1 MQKNHSEFKPLNIA
15 EYIFVC
21 KQLYNFVIP
30 KGNIEIPTRI
40 LIAIFFLILGTL
52 VNILIPFLYGY
63 SVDLVNENDSSNF
76 YLIIIII
83 GCYGFSRF
91 VKVFFDEAKQYV
103 FIKVAQKSVRAAAL
117 FVFQHLHNLSLNFH
131 LNRKTGGLSRAL
143 DRGAKGIELLLRFS
157 IFEVVPVVLEVIIVS
172 VVLWATFGIYY
183 CLATLSTVFLYGIYT
198 FKLTEWRIL
207 IRKKMNESDENA
219 GSKMV
224 DSLLNYETVK
234 YFNSENKEIN
244 LYNDAL
250 KDYEEKAVK
259 TRLSL
264 TAVNLGQGV
273 IISFGLFSIM
283 SMAAYDIY
291 YNNMSVGDFVIVNT
305 FLLQLY
311 VPLEF
316 LGYVYR
322 EIRQSIFDMKKMFD
336 LMNEKLEIFDKKN
349 SKKLKLI
356 VGKINILNLNFKFNS
371 RSIIKNFNLEIDGG
385 KSTAIVGPTGC
396 GKSTLTK
403 LIFRFYDPISGEIS
417 IDGQNLKD
425 CKLSTFRSIIGVVP
439 QDTIMFNHS
448 IGYNLSYANPKAS
461 MKEIRNVVELCKLD
475 SFIES
480 LDLKYDTIVGE
491 RGLKLS
497 GGEKQ
502 RIAIARMMLKKP
514 KILILDEA
522 TSALDTKTE
531 KSILDSINEF
541 FKNTT
546 KIIIAHRLTTIRSSD
561 KIVVMS
567 NGELIEKGQH
577 SKLIQNKGLYYD
589 MWNKQKEMKLF
600 A

>member
-15 EYIFVC
+15 EYIFVF

-264 TAVNLGQGV
+264 TAVNLGQGI
-273 IISFGLFSIM
+273 IISLGLFSIM

-291 YNNMSVGDFVIVNT
+291 YNNMSIGDFVIVNT

-336 LMNEKLEIFDKKN
+336 LMNEKLEIFDKKS

-371 RSIIKNFNLEIDGG
+371 RSIIKNFNLEIEGG

-475 SFIES
+475 YFIES

-567 NGELIEKGQH
+567 NGELIEKGHH

>member
-1 MQKNHSEFKPLNIA
+1 MQKNHSELKPLNIA
-15 EYIFVC
+15 EYIFVF

-172 VVLWATFGIYY
+172 IVLWATFGIYY

-264 TAVNLGQGV
+264 TAVNLGQGI

-589 MWNKQKEMKLF
+589 MWNKQKEMKLL

>member
-15 EYIFVC
+15 EYIFVF

-83 GCYGFSRF
+83 GCYAFSRF

>member
-1 MQKNHSEFKPLNIA
+1 MQKNHSELKPLNIA
-15 EYIFVC
+15 EYIFVF

-40 LIAIFFLILGTL
+40 LIAIFFLILVTL

-172 VVLWATFGIYY
+172 IVLWATFGIYY

-264 TAVNLGQGV
+264 TAVNLGQGI

-589 MWNKQKEMKLF
+589 MWNKQKEMKLL

>member
-15 EYIFVC
+15 EYIFVF

-291 YNNMSVGDFVIVNT
+291 YNNMSIGDFVIVNT

-371 RSIIKNFNLEIDGG
+371 RSIIKNFNLEIEGG

-475 SFIES
+475 YFIES

-567 NGELIEKGQH
+567 NGELIEKGHH